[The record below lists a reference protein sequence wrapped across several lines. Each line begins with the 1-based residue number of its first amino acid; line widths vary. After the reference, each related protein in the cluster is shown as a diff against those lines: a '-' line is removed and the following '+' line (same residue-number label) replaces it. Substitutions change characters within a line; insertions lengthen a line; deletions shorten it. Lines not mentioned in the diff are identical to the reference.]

1 MKIIQL
7 IYSLSSGGAER
18 FVVNLSNE
26 LSRQGHDV
34 TICMLL
40 NTENPAWCF
49 NKKFIHPS
57 VKFHSLGFSQGFSL
71 KKVKT
76 VHKYILKEQP
86 DVVHCHLNVIP
97 YIYLTACR
105 NHNIKFFH
113 TIHNIAQ
120 KASGLKIQYLLNR
133 FFYKRNITP
142 IAISKICLESFE
154 KYYHLK
160 NITRI
165 DNGCPTV
172 MPSQE
177 FGKTK
182 TEVDNYKT
190 SINTPVFIHVAR
202 CHPSKNQDL
211 LIDSFNKLNDNSIDY
226 TLLILGSGF
235 DSPEGIRLKQKACS
249 KIHFLGEKSNVGDY
263 WLCSDAFC
271 LTSLY
276 EGLPI
281 SLIEALS
288 CGITPICTP
297 VGGIPDVITDSE
309 TGYLSENLSI
319 ESYYHTLK
327 RFMTSKLDKK
337 HLTQYYMKYYSISSC
352 ANKYINIYKF
362 NN

>member
-40 NTENPAWCF
+40 NTKNPAWCF

-76 VHKYILKEQP
+76 VHKYILKEQA

-97 YIYLTACR
+97 YTYLTAYR
-105 NHNIKFFH
+105 SHNVKFFH

-133 FFYKRNITP
+133 FFYKNSITP
-142 IAISKICLESFE
+142 IAISRICLESFE

-165 DNGCPTV
+165 DNGCPAV

-177 FGKTK
+177 FEKTK
-182 TEVDNYKT
+182 NEVDNYKT

-211 LIDSFNKLNDNSIDY
+211 LIDSFNKLNDNSINF

-235 DSPEGIRLKQKACS
+235 DSPEGIRLKQKACP

-263 WLCSDAFC
+263 LLCSNAFC

-297 VGGIPDVITDSE
+297 VGGIPDVITDGK
-309 TGYLSENLSI
+309 TGYLSSGIEINSYYDAILRFIKNKISVNSLKELYNTQFSI
-319 ESYYHTLK
+319 EH
-327 RFMTSKLDKK
+327 
-337 HLTQYYMKYYSISSC
+337 C
-352 ANKYINIYKF
+352 ANLYISTFLNT
-362 NN
+362 